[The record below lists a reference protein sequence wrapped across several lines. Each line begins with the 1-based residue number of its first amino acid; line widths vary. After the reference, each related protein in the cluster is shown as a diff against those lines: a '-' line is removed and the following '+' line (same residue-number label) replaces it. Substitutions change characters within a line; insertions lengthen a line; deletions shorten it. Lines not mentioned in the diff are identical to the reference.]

1 MWTRRQFVTACAGS
15 AIVIGEPRLLL
26 SPSFASETV
35 QPIILTAKTSV
46 APLAK
51 NLGGEDTRIW
61 GYNNLVPGPVIRA
74 RRGDTLHVRLV
85 NELEQPTSIHW
96 HGVRIDN
103 AMDGVPGLTQDAVPP
118 GESFDYIF
126 TVPDAG
132 SFWYH
137 THNRT
142 WEQLAR
148 GLYGLLI
155 VEDDDDQ
162 LFDRDIYLAI
172 DDWKLTQQGQIEE
185 TSLGDLHAWAHEGRL
200 GNWLTVNGQS
210 NPEIAIKP
218 GERVRIRMANT
229 ANARVFEFAFSGLS
243 LQQIALD
250 GHPTIPTSIPD
261 SGFLISPGQRLDL
274 LFDAVGK
281 PGDRIVLNELSYDK
295 PLEAAR
301 IVLQEEQALE
311 GHAGSDFPGL
321 QNDWGQ
327 TALDMSNAIH
337 QELVIQGGA
346 MGSMDSAVADG
357 EVRTWQDLVGMK
369 RVWAMNGVAG
379 DLESPL
385 MSVER
390 GQTVIVDMINDTRW
404 AHAMHLHGHHF
415 KVVRRNDQTVEDAP
429 WRDTELIGIEETV
442 SIAFVADNPGKWVF
456 HCHMIEHQAGGMVT
470 WINVAG

>member
-1 MWTRRQFVTACAGS
+1 MWTRRQFVKACAGS

-61 GYNNLVPGPVIRA
+61 GYNNLVPGPIIRA
-74 RRGDTLHVRLV
+74 RRGDTLHIRLV

-250 GHPTIPTSIPD
+250 GHPTIPT
-261 SGFLISPGQRLDL
+261 
-274 LFDAVGK
+274 K
-281 PGDRIVLNELSYDK
+281 LS
-295 PLEAAR
+295 R
-301 IVLQEEQALE
+301 
-311 GHAGSDFPGL
+311 
-321 QNDWGQ
+321 
-327 TALDMSNAIH
+327 SN
-337 QELVIQGGA
+337 
-346 MGSMDSAVADG
+346 
-357 EVRTWQDLVGMK
+357 
-369 RVWAMNGVAG
+369 
-379 DLESPL
+379 
-385 MSVER
+385 
-390 GQTVIVDMINDTRW
+390 
-404 AHAMHLHGHHF
+404 
-415 KVVRRNDQTVEDAP
+415 
-429 WRDTELIGIEETV
+429 
-442 SIAFVADNPGKWVF
+442 
-456 HCHMIEHQAGGMVT
+456 
-470 WINVAG
+470 